1 MPRLSAVNADDVR
14 RRYYDTLGAEQA
26 WWWIRSMYVEPNELI
41 VEDDEGELFRVE
53 FTVEGETVT
62 FGEARSV
69 RVQYVEAMA
78 RGGLSRAVAAVAQ
91 RGRILASYD
100 SRKVSRPSAERER
113 IAPDAARDEVIG
125 AAVAARKIRASDRAG
140 YERMWA
146 SDQVTAR
153 RLLTAPIEEGGL
165 APGIVARS
173 EAGGTVNDDETY
185 DMGMLTHQE
194 RARIEAARGGRP
206 PEAVHRTTTVTGA
219 RPPVQE
225 IGRGDRDG
233 DAYPQE
239 WLDPAERAAVNA
251 GAARAPPRITIER

>member
-1 MPRLSAVNADDVR
+1 
-14 RRYYDTLGAEQA
+14 
-26 WWWIRSMYVEPNELI
+26 MYVEPNELI
-41 VEDDEGELFRVE
+41 VEDDEGELYRVE

-62 FGEARSV
+62 FGEAKSV

-78 RGGLSRAVAAVAQ
+78 RGGAGRAVAAVAS

-100 SRKVSRPSAERER
+100 SRRVSRPSAERDR
-113 IAPDAARDEVIG
+113 IAPDAARDEVIS
-125 AAVAARKIRASDRAG
+125 AALAARKIRVSDRGG

-173 EAGGTVNDDETY
+173 EAGGAMHDDEDY
-185 DMGMLTHQE
+185 DMGMLTPSE

-206 PEAVHRTTTVTGA
+206 AEPVHRTTTATGA

-225 IGRGDRDG
+225 RGRGDLESPG
-233 DAYPQE
+233 SVPEGYPQE
-239 WLDPAERAAVNA
+239 WLDPAERATVAA
-251 GAARAPPRITIER
+251 GAARGPPRITIER